1 MSDSARGHSAD
12 LNEQVSAARRRLG
25 ESITAA
31 ARLTPERVMVWGQ
44 FADAPA
50 RALQTG
56 IYGTSAA
63 VAVLASRSRD
73 MTSTVRLLPGVTKPS
88 AAEFDVS
95 DLLITHKAS
104 AIVGALGA
112 AHYDLTRDTEAYRC
126 LLAGVI
132 DGQGWGHHA
141 VPGEPEAPSALATAQ
156 ALIALASVHD
166 VDETSLAGPASWLVS
181 RILDDGSLSILE
193 LSFSVIALARLQ
205 GMGIGV
211 ESADAMRHG
220 ATVLRNWFRRE
231 QSKLIAYEEVHYW
244 VPKPGEQRNHH
255 VTFPVQVIT
264 GIALLLSGSAV
275 KARTH
280 LDGLARRLCRAVE
293 TDGGLRSSLTER
305 VGIVDIGLVDQFFVE
320 YLALESSSG
329 PRRRA
334 VFRVMRAGR
343 THRVVVFLG
352 LVTVAFWS
360 WRVATG
366 ESGAMSVSFIANVAF
381 ALATGVL
388 GSMAYSRWER

>member
-1 MSDSARGHSAD
+1 
-12 LNEQVSAARRRLG
+12 
-25 ESITAA
+25 
-31 ARLTPERVMVWGQ
+31 MVWGQ

-63 VAVLASRSRD
+63 VAVLAARSRD

-95 DLLITHKAS
+95 DLLITYKAC
-104 AIVGALGA
+104 AIVSALGA
-112 AHYDLTRDTEAYRC
+112 ARYDKASDTDAYRY
-126 LLAGVI
+126 LVAGVI

-141 VPGEPEAPSALATAQ
+141 VPGEPEAPSVLATAQ
-156 ALIALASVHD
+156 ALIALASVRD
-166 VDETSLAGPASWLVS
+166 GDETSLAGPASWLVS

-211 ESADAMRHG
+211 ESADAVQRG
-220 ATVLRNWFRRE
+220 ATVLRGWFRRE
-231 QSKLIAYEEVHYW
+231 QAKPIAYEEVHYW

-255 VTFPVQVIT
+255 VTFPVQVVA

-275 KARTH
+275 RARTL
-280 LDGLARRLCRAVE
+280 LDGLARHLCRAVD
-293 TDGGLRSSLTER
+293 TDGGLRSTLTER
-305 VGIVDIGLVDQFFVE
+305 VGIVDIGLVDQFFAE
-320 YLALESSSG
+320 YLAIESSSS
-329 PRRRA
+329 PRRR
-334 VFRVMRAGR
+334 VVLRLMRARR
-343 THRVVVFLG
+343 THRILVFLM
-352 LVTVAFWS
+352 LVVVAFWS

-366 ESGAMSVSFIANVAF
+366 ESGEVSASSIANIAF